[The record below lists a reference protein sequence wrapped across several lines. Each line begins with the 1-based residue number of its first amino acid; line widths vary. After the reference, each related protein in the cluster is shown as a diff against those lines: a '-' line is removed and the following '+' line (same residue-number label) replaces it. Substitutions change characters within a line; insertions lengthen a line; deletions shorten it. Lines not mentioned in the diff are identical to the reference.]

1 MILHS
6 NLTIPVEAFSQNDKP
21 KAVCEFLQHN
31 FCGSIFV
38 FTFSD
43 SHR

>member
-6 NLTIPVEAFSQNDKP
+6 NQTIPFEAFSQNDKS

-31 FCGSIFV
+31 FRGPIFV